1 MIKIAI
7 VEDDHLYQTKITT
20 MIEKIVLD
28 VESKT
33 TCFLN
38 ATEFLNSKKDFDLI
52 LLDIDLPDMN
62 GIEIAK
68 RLEDENVII
77 IYITNH
83 KHFSENA
90 YGINVYKYILK
101 TKLEQLF
108 PKTLKEIINK
118 LENRKI
124 TQFNTEDGIVNFNR
138 SEIVYILLENKK
150 ITLYTKDK
158 KYILKDRTFKSVFEK
173 LPSNYLKINKDII
186 INSKYI
192 KSIKDDT
199 VMLELYDIKLP
210 YSRRSKKQIVDTF
223 NRQVNKL

>member
-1 MIKIAI
+1 MIRIAI
-7 VEDDHLYQTKITT
+7 VEDDHLYRTKITT

-33 TCFLN
+33 TCFHN

-62 GIEIAK
+62 GIEVAK
-68 RLEDENVII
+68 RLEDENVVI
-77 IYITNH
+77 IYITHH

-101 TKLEQLF
+101 SKLEELF
-108 PKTLKEIINK
+108 PKTLKEITDK
-118 LENRKI
+118 LENRKLI
-124 TQFNTEDGIVNFNR
+124 QLNTEDGIVNFHR
-138 SEIVYILLENKK
+138 SEIVYIKLENKK
-150 ITLYTKDK
+150 ITLYA
-158 KYILKDRTFKSVFEK
+158 KYKIFIVKDRTFKNVFEK
-173 LPSNYLKINKDII
+173 LPSSYLKINKDII
-186 INSKYI
+186 INSNYI
-192 KSIKDDT
+192 KSIKNDI
-199 VMLELYDIKLP
+199 VILEYYDIELP